1 MPDPGLIVLVY
12 CIDHSVRLN
21 DGRKKPRLWIHNS
34 HREIKMALSKIG
46 QIAMQVS
53 DADRAEKF
61 YGEALGLH
69 KLYRF
74 GELVFFD
81 CDGLRLMLEGT
92 NKPVEPGHGICFY
105 FVVKGLESVVDKL
118 KSKSVVFEDDVH
130 MVAKMSDHE
139 LWMTFFRDPDGHLL
153 ALMEEKR

>member
-1 MPDPGLIVLVY
+1 
-12 CIDHSVRLN
+12 
-21 DGRKKPRLWIHNS
+21 
-34 HREIKMALSKIG
+34 MALSKIG

-53 DADRAEKF
+53 DVERAEKF

-74 GELVFFD
+74 GDMVFFD

-92 NKPVEPGHGICFY
+92 NKPVQSTPGVCFY
-105 FVVKGLESVVDKL
+105 FTVKGLEAVVEKLQSRSVE
-118 KSKSVVFEDDVH
+118 FEDEPH
-130 MVAKMSDHE
+130 LIAKMSDHE
-139 LWMTFFRDPDGHLL
+139 LWMSFFRDPDGHLL

>member
-1 MPDPGLIVLVY
+1 MP
-12 CIDHSVRLN
+12 
-21 DGRKKPRLWIHNS
+21 
-34 HREIKMALSKIG
+34 LSKIG
-46 QIAMQVS
+46 QIAIQVS

-61 YGEALGLH
+61 YGEVLGLH
-69 KLYRF
+69 KLYRY

-81 CDGLRLMLEGT
+81 CDGLRLMLQGT
-92 NKPVEPGHGICFY
+92 DTPVQPGSGTCFY
-105 FVVKGLESVVDKL
+105 FMVKGLESVVDKL
-118 KSKSVVFEDDVH
+118 ISKSLVFEDAPH